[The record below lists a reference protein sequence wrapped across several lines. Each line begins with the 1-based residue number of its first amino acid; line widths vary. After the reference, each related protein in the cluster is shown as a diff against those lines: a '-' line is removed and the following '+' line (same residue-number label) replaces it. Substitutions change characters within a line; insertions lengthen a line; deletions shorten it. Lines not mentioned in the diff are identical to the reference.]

1 MKVLRNFAD
10 LSVEDLR
17 RGEEAEE
24 AAEADGEAGGQ
35 HAGEQHQHDDDDDD
49 DDYDHDD
56 DDDDV
61 THYTRVTRPW
71 AGRL

>member
-17 RGEEAEE
+17 RGEETEE

-35 HAGEQHQHDDDDDD
+35 HAGDDDDDDD

-56 DDDDV
+56 DDDD
-61 THYTRVTRPW
+61 HTRVTRPW

>member
-17 RGEEAEE
+17 RGEKAEE

-35 HAGEQHQHDDDDDD
+35 HAGDDD

-56 DDDDV
+56 DDDDDD
-61 THYTRVTRPW
+61 HTRVTRPW
-71 AGRL
+71 AGRS

>member
-17 RGEEAEE
+17 RGEETEE

-35 HAGEQHQHDDDDDD
+35 HAGEKHQHDDDDDD
-49 DDYDHDD
+49 YDD
-56 DDDDV
+56 DDDDDDDD
-61 THYTRVTRPW
+61 HTRVTRPW
-71 AGRL
+71 GGRS